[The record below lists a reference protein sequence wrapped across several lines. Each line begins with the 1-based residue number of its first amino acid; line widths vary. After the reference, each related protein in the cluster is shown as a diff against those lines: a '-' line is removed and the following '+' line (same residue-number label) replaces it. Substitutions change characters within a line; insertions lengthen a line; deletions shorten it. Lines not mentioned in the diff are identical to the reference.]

1 MKLSKAK
8 TLVYM
13 TIFAIILLY
22 ANGLFIGCSSGKKQ
36 IESTAMMPMQ
46 PSNISSGKMTL
57 GIMYF
62 DNNILSQDHDS
73 LDRLRMGIVGALITE
88 LSKVQN
94 LAVVERDKIDELRK
108 EIEMQWQ
115 GDGFDQQTV
124 QKFGKLL
131 GAQALCFGQFMD
143 KPEGWDTGGCSLP
156 FWHKG
161 SGKDDIRIDAR
172 IVVVET
178 GAVLKAEEV
187 TGQKQDL
194 FKLIK
199 LLGVDIAD
207 RLETNLGVKVTQVDR
222 KVIKQEDTVYGT
234 ISMIKYE
241 EAREVEKEAEVTLE
255 DAKKL
260 EDALREAKELES
272 QRLFEDAKRKYEEA
286 LSISPDYAEAQ
297 KAIERLDQSGV

>member
-1 MKLSKAK
+1 MNLSKAK
-8 TLVYM
+8 TFVYM
-13 TIFAIILLY
+13 TMFTLILIY
-22 ANGLFIGCSSGKKQ
+22 ASGLFIGCSGKKP
-36 IESTAMMPMQ
+36 IESTAMMQTRPQ
-46 PSNISSGKMTL
+46 ISSSGKMTL

-73 LDRLRMGIVGALITE
+73 LDRLRMGVVGALITE

-143 KPEGWDTGGCSLP
+143 KPEGWDSGGCSLP

-199 LLGVDIAD
+199 LLGVGIAD
-207 RLETNLGVKVTQVDR
+207 RLETNLGVKVTQTDR
-222 KVIKQEDTVYGT
+222 KVIKQEDTVYGA

-255 DAKKL
+255 DAQKL

-286 LSISPDYAEAQ
+286 LSISPNYAEAQ
-297 KAIERLDQSGV
+297 KAIERLDQSGA

>member
-1 MKLSKAK
+1 M
-8 TLVYM
+8 
-13 TIFAIILLY
+13 
-22 ANGLFIGCSSGKKQ
+22 GCSGKKP
-36 IESTAMMPMQ
+36 IESTQMMPKR
-46 PSNISSGKMTL
+46 PSSANSGKMTL

-62 DNNILSQDHDS
+62 DNNTLSKDHDS

-94 LAVVERDKIDELRK
+94 LIVVEREKIDDLRK

-131 GAQALCFGQFMD
+131 GAQTLCFGQFMD
-143 KPEGWDTGGCSLP
+143 KPEVWDSGGCSIP
-156 FWHKG
+156 FWRKG
-161 SGKDDIRIDAR
+161 TGKDEIRIDAR

-187 TGQKQDL
+187 TGPKQEL
-194 FKLIK
+194 FKIIK
-199 LLGVDIAD
+199 LLGVEIAD
-207 RLETNLGVKVTQVDR
+207 QLNTNLGVNITQVDR
-222 KVIKQEDTVYGT
+222 KLIKQEDTSYST

-241 EAREVEKEAEVTLE
+241 EARDTQIQAEVVLE
-255 DAKKL
+255 DASKL
-260 EDALREAKELES
+260 EDTLREAKELEA

-286 LSISPDYAEAQ
+286 LSISPNYSEAK
-297 KAIERLDQSGV
+297 KAIERLDQAGV

>member
-1 MKLSKAK
+1 M
-8 TLVYM
+8 LVAYS
-13 TIFAIILLY
+13 LDVQE
-22 ANGLFIGCSSGKKQ
+22 KKP
-36 IESTAMMPMQ
+36 IESTAMMQTRPQ
-46 PSNISSGKMTL
+46 ISSSGKMTL

-73 LDRLRMGIVGALITE
+73 LDRLRMGVVGALITE

-143 KPEGWDTGGCSLP
+143 KPEGWDSGGCSLP

-199 LLGVDIAD
+199 LLGVGIAD
-207 RLETNLGVKVTQVDR
+207 RLETNLGVKVTQTDR
-222 KVIKQEDTVYGT
+222 KVIKQEDTVYGA

-255 DAKKL
+255 DAQKL

-286 LSISPDYAEAQ
+286 LSISPNYAEAQ
-297 KAIERLDQSGV
+297 KAIERLDQSGA